1 MADVTTTLLQLLLQE
16 TGNNNNSWG
25 TLLND
30 TLSRIEKAIADDQSV
45 STTGGDTT
53 LTNDQAV
60 NAILAVS
67 GTLSSDA
74 NIIVPTRTKAWIVKN
89 GTSGAYTVTVKTVAG
104 TGIVVPQG
112 ESALLYCDGTNVLQA
127 RASTFTTIDVTGAA
141 GFGGSAAIDGS
152 GNATFGTLGASGT
165 ATLASVTATGTMAQT
180 GAATFAHASAVPVV
194 VNRTG
199 DTTARQIEL
208 QIAGTARGFIG
219 ANATYAMQVYL
230 ANGSTSALTIDTS
243 SNLVATGNVSAYSDA
258 RVKKNIAPIYA
269 GLHKVG
275 RMKGVRYQRVD
286 TDVWRVGLIAQ
297 ELREVVPEAVLENDE
312 GMLSISYGDL
322 VGVLVEAI
330 KELKARVETLESR

>member
-25 TLLND
+25 SLLND
-30 TLSRIEKAIADDQSV
+30 TLSRIEKAIADDQAV

-53 LTNDQAV
+53 LTNDQSV

-67 GTLSSDA
+67 GTLSSNA

-89 GTSGAYTVTVKTVAG
+89 GTAGAFTVTVKTSAG

-127 RASTFTTIDVTGAA
+127 RASQFTTIDVTGAA

-152 GNATFGTLGASGT
+152 GNAAFATLQATGT
-165 ATLASVTATGTMAQT
+165 ATFASVNATGTFAQT
-180 GAATFAHASAVPVV
+180 GLATFAHASAVPVV

-208 QIAGTARGFIG
+208 QIAGTARGSFG
-219 ANATYAMQVYL
+219 ANATNCFQVFQ
-230 ANGSTSALTIDTS
+230 ANGTTSALTIDTS
-243 SNLVATGNVSAYSDA
+243 SNLVATGNVSAFSDE
-258 RVKKNIAPIYA
+258 RLKDNIKTIYNP
-269 GLHKVG
+269 LWKVSLM
-275 RMKGVRYQRVD
+275 RGVSYRRKD
-286 TDVWRVGLIAQ
+286 TGQLRVGLIAQ
-297 ELREVVPEAVLENDE
+297 EVQPIIPEAVLENDD

-330 KELKARVETLESR
+330 KELKTRVETLESR

>member
-30 TLSRIEKAIADDQSV
+30 TLSRIEKAIADDQAV

-89 GTSGAYTVTVKTVAG
+89 GTAGAYTVTVKTVAG

-180 GAATFAHASAVPVV
+180 GLATFAHASAVPVV

-208 QIAGTARGFIG
+208 QIAGTARGFLG
-219 ANATYAMQVYL
+219 ANATNAFQVFL

-330 KELKARVETLESR
+330 KELKTRVETLESR